1 MKRLLLPLLAALALP
16 TAVYATNFVECDALY
31 NAYDRISKKFL
42 EADKNRTD
50 SMLNPENYEL
60 FPEIKQIYAEDR
72 KSQKKRLDKI
82 IAIAKKRGCLWTF

>member
-1 MKRLLLPLLAALALP
+1 MKLRLLVLIAALALP
-16 TAVYATNFVECDALY
+16 TAVNATNFVECDALY

-42 EADKNRTD
+42 EADKNRND

-72 KSQKKRLDKI
+72 KSQKKRLNKI

>member
-16 TAVYATNFVECDALY
+16 TAVNATNFVECDALY

-50 SMLNPENYEL
+50 SILNPENYEL
-60 FPEIKQIYAEDR
+60 FPDIKQIYALDR
-72 KSQKKRLDKI
+72 KSQKERLDKM